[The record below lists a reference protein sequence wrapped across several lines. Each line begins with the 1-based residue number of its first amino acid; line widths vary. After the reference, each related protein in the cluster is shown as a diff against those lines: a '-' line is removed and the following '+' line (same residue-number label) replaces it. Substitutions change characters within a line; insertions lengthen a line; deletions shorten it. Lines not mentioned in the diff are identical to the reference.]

1 MPASLPAVLLL
12 ASQPSRAGHLA
23 DARAAERN
31 GDPAAEHAA
40 CVALVEETPGGPGA
54 EACRR
59 RLVWLDARQDGAG
72 GFGALEA
79 LQTVRRGRRDL
90 ELSDARARVE
100 AIATHPDASTRV
112 RDEARLWLGRD
123 ALEQQAD
130 PEAALRWTR
139 PLWDR
144 LAPEAGR
151 PGGLRAQVA
160 DVHARALLAS
170 GDPDSAGKVEA
181 VATPIRSA
189 VPREGLPLAI
199 RSQRREHVRL
209 AAWAGLG
216 LFGIAAGPP
225 AARTW
230 TRAPRPRPL
239 GLAPLLVVGLGAVG
253 LVAAWDAAV
262 APAVLAVLATL
273 TASHL
278 VSAGALA
285 ATPPGA
291 RRTGL
296 RVLAGLGT
304 LAAAW
309 LASDALGLAAAVGL

>member
-1 MPASLPAVLLL
+1 MPASPTAVLLL
-12 ASQPSRAGHLA
+12 VIQPSRAGHLA
-23 DARAAERN
+23 DARAAERI
-31 GDPAAEHAA
+31 GDASAEHAA
-40 CVALVEETPGGPGA
+40 CTALVAETPSGPGA

-59 RLVWLDARQDGAG
+59 RLGWLKARQDDDG
-72 GFGALEA
+72 GFDALEA
-79 LQTVRRGRRDL
+79 MQTVRRSRRDL
-90 ELSDARARVE
+90 ELAEARARVE
-100 AIATHPDASTRV
+100 AIATEPGASNRV

-130 PEAALRWTR
+130 PEATLRWTR

-151 PGGLRAQVA
+151 PGELRAQVA

-170 GDPDSAGKVEA
+170 GDEPTARA
-181 VATPIRSA
+181 VQAAAAPIRSA

-199 RSQRREHVRL
+199 RSRDRERVRL

-216 LFGIAAGPP
+216 LFGLAAGPP

-230 TRAPRPRPL
+230 TRAPRPRPW
-239 GLAPLLVVGLGAVG
+239 GLAPLLVVGLGTAG
-253 LVAAWDAAV
+253 LVAARDAGT
-262 APAVLAVLATL
+262 APAVLAVLAIL
-273 TASHL
+273 IAAHL

-285 ATPPGA
+285 ATPAGT

-296 RVLAGLGT
+296 RVLAALGT

-309 LASDALGLAAAVGL
+309 LASDALGLAEAVGL